1 MNNPGTELEAWLAGG
16 DIFEEM
22 HGDSDDWI
30 AGFDAD
36 RQVVLLKIG
45 PYKRLY
51 LRPKKFAK
59 RFYHRLYP
67 LTVESWPYRR
77 QLKMFDDFCTLDLV
91 LDLRFQAT
99 LAYVLKN
106 SEVLP
111 TINQHIKQL
120 YADIIDDVVNLE
132 LQALADGVWIQNGL
146 TGIEKRLALTINQVL
161 VQQQIQSQAVCKL
174 TASFAEFP
182 DVQLGRDSVYLHVL
196 KKTFDLNEQ
205 KNRELARQQ
214 RLLEQEDILERRRQ
228 LDHLRELTVVEQQVQ
243 AQEAE
248 KQRRLLEDRQ
258 DQLTRR
264 LALEKR
270 LYAEQL
276 RHENELKEMR
286 LEAELL
292 AQEKHQARQRLAES
306 QQLTDQLAHQA
317 ALHDR
322 KVLADI
328 RLQQRTRTLRQDNDS
343 VSETGSEH
351 AEQ

>member
-16 DIFEEM
+16 DIFAEL
-22 HGDSDDWI
+22 HGDADDWI

-59 RFYHRLYP
+59 RFYHQLFP
-67 LTVESWPYRR
+67 LTIESWPYRR
-77 QLKMFDDFCTLDLV
+77 QLKMFDDFCTLDLT

-99 LAYVLKN
+99 LDYVLKN
-106 SEVLP
+106 SERLSI
-111 TINQHIKQL
+111 INQHIKQL
-120 YADIIDDVVNLE
+120 YADIIDDVINLE
-132 LQALADGVWIQNGL
+132 LQALADGRWIQNGL
-146 TGIEKRLALTINQVL
+146 LDLEKRLAMTINQVL

-196 KKTFDLNEQ
+196 KKTFELNEQ
-205 KNRELARQQ
+205 KNLELARQQ

-228 LDHLRELTVVEQQVQ
+228 LEHLQALTAVEQQLQ

-248 KQRRLLEDRQ
+248 KQRRLLADRHE
-258 DQLTRR
+258 QLTRQ
-264 LALEKR
+264 LELEKR

-276 RHENELKEMR
+276 RHENELKDMR
-286 LEAELL
+286 HEAELL
-292 AQEKHQARQRLAES
+292 AQEKQQARQQLAES
-306 QQLTDQLAHQA
+306 QQLSDQLEHQA
-317 ALHDR
+317 TLHDR

-328 RLQQRTRTLRQDNDS
+328 RLQQRSQALWQEKNAAGD
-343 VSETGSEH
+343 EH
-351 AEQ
+351 AAQ